1 MDLIQTDCAINS
13 GNSGGALF
21 NMYGEVIGIT
31 NAKLSSG
38 SSGASIDNIGF
49 AIPIDRVKDL
59 IEGIITDGTVDKPYI
74 GVTISALGSD
84 YQRFGLSGVVVQ
96 SVEKD
101 SPAEK
106 AGLKEDDIITAAN
119 GEPVDE
125 NSDLTS
131 AVSKCSE
138 GDSLKLSVTR
148 QGEEL
153 EITVTVGIK
162 TQSALADDEDSDEDS
177 VQQDPFGFLP
187 WSNGFGSDSGID
199 M

>member
-1 MDLIQTDCAINS
+1 M
-13 GNSGGALF
+13 
-21 NMYGEVIGIT
+21 
-31 NAKLSSG
+31 
-38 SSGASIDNIGF
+38 
-49 AIPIDRVKDL
+49 
-59 IEGIITDGTVDKPYI
+59 
-74 GVTISALGSD
+74 TISALGSE